1 MASMRRVEE
10 RKARTAVQRAEK
22 EAKKHN
28 AQWYESMRRRL
39 DREGVLVKRVRTRN
53 RAEAMDRRR

>member
-1 MASMRRVEE
+1 MKVEE